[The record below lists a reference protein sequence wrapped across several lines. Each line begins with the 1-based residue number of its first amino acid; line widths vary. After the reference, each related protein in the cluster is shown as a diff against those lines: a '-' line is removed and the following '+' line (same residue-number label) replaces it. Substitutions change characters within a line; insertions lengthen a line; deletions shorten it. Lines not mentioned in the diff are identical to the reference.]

1 MTINYISLHDHLDGF
16 MLKNLLTH
24 EECEHYINFSEKKGY
39 EAATMG
45 KKIIS
50 NMRNN
55 DMIVTHN
62 TAIANMLFTRA
73 ADYFLK
79 PNGLF
84 ATRCNERIK
93 FYRYHEGHYFRRHRD
108 KGFTT
113 ENNEE
118 SLYSFLVYLNDNFE
132 GGETKFMRTIV
143 TPKAGDALIF
153 RHHHRHESNKLRSGT
168 KYVLRTDIMYPTPNN
183 ET

>member
-16 MLKNLLTH
+16 MLEHFLTPK
-24 EECEHYINFSEKKGY
+24 ECEHYIHHSEKLGY
-39 EAATMG
+39 EKATMG
-45 KKIIS
+45 KNIIA

-55 DMIVTHN
+55 DIVITHDDN
-62 TAIANMLFTRA
+62 IATLLFTRA
-73 ADYFLK
+73 EPYLPTLA
-79 PNGLF
+79 GRS

-93 FYRYHEGHYFRRHRD
+93 FYRYHEGQYFRRHRD

-113 ENNEE
+113 DNDEE

-132 GGETKFMRTIV
+132 GGETKFMRTTI

-153 RHHHRHESNKLRSGT
+153 RHHHRHESNKLRTGT
-168 KYVLRTDIMYPTPNN
+168 KYVLRTDIMYPTPN
-183 ET
+183 EEA